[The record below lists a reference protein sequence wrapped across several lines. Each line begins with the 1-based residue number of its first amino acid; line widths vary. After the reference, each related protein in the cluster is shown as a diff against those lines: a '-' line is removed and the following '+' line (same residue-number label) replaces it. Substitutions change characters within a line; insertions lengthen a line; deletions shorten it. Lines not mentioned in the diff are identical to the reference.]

1 MAHASPRSPAG
12 GHPGRAHASRRSR
25 GAAPPSSE
33 QDDRPLALEADRLLG
48 LLTTLLSSTFRQILW
63 RKAAELDLTFSQA
76 QILFHVARNPGCPTG
91 DVARAFS
98 ITLPAVT
105 QLVERLE
112 QKGFVARGAD
122 PADRRV
128 STLALTAAGESL
140 VAELQRLQREA
151 LEAVLGRM
159 SPPDR
164 DRVIEG
170 LEAFVRAAT
179 TPSPEGPEA

>member
-1 MAHASPRSPAG
+1 MADALRPNASGGPRPGRHPGEGLRAG
-12 GHPGRAHASRRSR
+12 GPSRAVEA
-25 GAAPPSSE
+25 
-33 QDDRPLALEADRLLG
+33 PLATDADRLLR

-76 QILFHVARNPGCPTG
+76 QILFHVARNAGCPTG

-98 ITLPAVT
+98 ITLPAAT
-105 QLVERLE
+105 QLVDRLE

>member
-1 MAHASPRSPAG
+1 MADALRPTPSGRPRPGRRPPEAPRAG
-12 GHPGRAHASRRSR
+12 GLARAVERPR
-25 GAAPPSSE
+25 AA
-33 QDDRPLALEADRLLG
+33 DADHLLS
-48 LLTTLLSSTFRQILW
+48 LLTTLLGSTFRQILW

-76 QILFHVARNPGCPTG
+76 QILFHVARRPACPMG
-91 DVARAFS
+91 DVARTFA

-105 QLVERLE
+105 QLVDRLE

-179 TPSPEGPEA
+179 APPPEGPGV